1 MYIDPKRPNTA
12 HQRMKRMTSQAK
24 RIAMVVN
31 EMRIGRIMN
40 IRAVTAERE
49 PTTVAK
55 TWKARCE
62 QLRLRPERLRET
74 YPFSIAVFVLF
85 SRFVEVLSIEADD
98 CKGEDKLQ
106 EAEHEVD
113 DVHNREARTA
123 AIADA
128 HPGDCGCASK
138 CGGEKRL
145 YSSSINEVVTPAGLR
160 AIELRR
166 ICRRLLKLSSHT
178 RCVASSQVLVTDGVI
193 ST

>member
-12 HQRMKRMTSQAK
+12 HQRMKRMASQAK
-24 RIAMVVN
+24 RIAMVVD

-62 QLRLRPERLRET
+62 QLRLRPERLRGT
-74 YPFSIAVFVLF
+74 YPFSVAVFVLF

-98 CKGEDKLQ
+98 CEGEDKLQ

-113 DVHNREARTA
+113 DVRNREARTTE
-123 AIADA
+123 IADA
-128 HPGDCGCASK
+128 HPGDCGC
-138 CGGEKRL
+138 
-145 YSSSINEVVTPAGLR
+145 
-160 AIELRR
+160 LRR
-166 ICRRLLKLSSHT
+166 S
-178 RCVASSQVLVTDGVI
+178 VAERKGCIQA
-193 ST
+193 